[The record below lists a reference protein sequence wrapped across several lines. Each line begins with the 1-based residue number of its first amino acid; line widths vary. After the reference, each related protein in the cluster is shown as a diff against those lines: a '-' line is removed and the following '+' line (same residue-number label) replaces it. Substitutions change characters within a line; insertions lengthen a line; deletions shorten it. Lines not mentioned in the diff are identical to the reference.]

1 MYTDVMTEI
10 ARFKAGRIHVA
21 RAGLATQAR
30 LCVDMLQQGR
40 GMAWVVKNRDELL
53 TARALMRLFSPELS
67 SGDFLPD
74 ALDKGG
80 WTSLPPFSPR
90 SANREG
96 WTERL
101 SALYA
106 LRSGRPKGL
115 S

>member
-74 ALDKGG
+74 ALVKAAG
-80 WTSLPPFSPR
+80 
-90 SANREG
+90 
-96 WTERL
+96 RL
-101 SALYA
+101 CRRFLLARPTVRAGRNACPLCTHCA
-106 LRSGRPKGL
+106 AGRPKGL

>member
-74 ALDKGG
+74 ALVKGG
-80 WTSLPPFSPR
+80 WTARPTVRAGRNACPLCTHC
-90 SANREG
+90 A
-96 WTERL
+96 
-101 SALYA
+101 A
-106 LRSGRPKGL
+106 GRPKGL

>member
-67 SGDFLPD
+67 SSDFLPD
-74 ALDKGG
+74 ACDKGG
-80 WTSLPPFSPR
+80 WTSLPD
-90 SANREG
+90 G
-96 WTERL
+96 TL
-101 SALYA
+101 V
-106 LRSGRPKGL
+106 RPVRIAQRAGQRAYPDRR
-115 S
+115 

>member
-53 TARALMRLFSPELS
+53 DRKSVV
-67 SGDFLPD
+67 
-74 ALDKGG
+74 
-80 WTSLPPFSPR
+80 
-90 SANREG
+90 
-96 WTERL
+96 
-101 SALYA
+101 
-106 LRSGRPKGL
+106 
-115 S
+115 

>member
-80 WTSLPPFSPR
+80 WTSLPPFLLARPTVR
-90 SANREG
+90 AGRNACPLC
-96 WTERL
+96 THC
-101 SALYA
+101 AA
-106 LRSGRPKGL
+106 GRPKGL